1 MWSVEYLL
9 EVVKS
14 ITYNLLCLVVE
25 SLFKSLRIFIPISL
39 NVYKI
44 LALVFLVLFPK
55 HYCHILFS
63 GSVLLQE
70 FCADKDVKY

>member
-14 ITYNLLCLVVE
+14 ITYNLICLVITRE
-25 SLFKSLRIFIPISL
+25 PSLVITKSQNFYSYKYNIL

-44 LALVFLVLFPK
+44 LALIFLVLLPK
-55 HYCHILFS
+55 HYCHILF
-63 GSVLLQE
+63 
-70 FCADKDVKY
+70 